1 MNVQHNSLPAA
12 FCLKCQGPLT
22 FHTAHAQPRQASLSI
37 THQMVGGWG
46 EEKVADISGAGCST
60 LDRAWDKAI
69 HGINH
74 YPVEMK

>member
-12 FCLKCQGPLT
+12 FCLKCQAPLT
-22 FHTAHAQPRQASLSI
+22 FHTAPAQRCQASLSPGRPV
-37 THQMVGGWG
+37 VGGWG